1 MKLTKKQLQNL
12 LIEQVLFSEGLRYH
26 VENSIPL
33 YDCIYRPGSKGFF
46 SLISE
51 SRTMYNNGFLR
62 VDEDELDMINSDMG
76 RFANYGNREVA
87 LDFPISQEA
96 DDMMMLNSQGFHKSE
111 EMMTRV
117 FNNEFGNEIEVEVR
131 GSHYDDFMDGEKPYE
146 GVFIRITGPDSESSQ
161 VMTKM
166 EAETL
171 LELLSSYFNEDLPH
185 LNEGIFSWLTGGP
198 KLSPEQKREKEFLDF
213 HNIPVVDAKA
223 RIAYLKRL
231 FSDPRQQ
238 RAWLNE
244 YNQIW
249 KPNHIRKLLEKRI
262 EKIRQRKLVS
272 KMSDENDAMIDQL
285 NDLINQLEIAKLSS
299 DIRTIERIENQI
311 NQLGIMLNERKKRKR
326 RRKKKPKS
334 KKSGSYYNGRKVKL
348 NKPARNSGSGGKFV
362 VYVRNQKTGN
372 IKRITFGQ
380 RGMTT
385 GLRSAKRSKSFEN
398 RHRCRQKTD
407 KLAPGYWACRIGR
420 YPAVSGAPYRTWW

>member
-1 MKLTKKQLQNL
+1 MKLTRTQLQNL

-51 SRTMYNNGFLR
+51 SRKMYNNGLLR
-62 VDEDELDMINSDMG
+62 VDEDELDMLNSDLGEFALYEG
-76 RFANYGNREVA
+76 RKVA
-87 LDFPISQEA
+87 LDFPISEEA
-96 DDMMMLNSQGFHKSE
+96 DRELQQQYLSE
-111 EMMTRV
+111 GL
-117 FNNEFGNEIEVEVR
+117 FGW
-131 GSHYDDFMDGEKPYE
+131 
-146 GVFIRITGPDSESSQ
+146 
-161 VMTKM
+161 
-166 EAETL
+166 
-171 LELLSSYFNEDLPH
+171 LS
-185 LNEGIFSWLTGGP
+185 GGA

-213 HNIPVVDAKA
+213 HNIPTYDAKGK
-223 RIAYLKRL
+223 INYLKKL
-231 FSDPRQQ
+231 FSDPIQQ
-238 RAWLNE
+238 RRWLDE

-262 EKIRQRKLVS
+262 EKIKQKQLVS
-272 KMSDENDAMIDQL
+272 KMSSENDAMINQL
-285 NDLINQLEIAKLSS
+285 NDLINQLDVAKLSS
-299 DIRTIERIENQI
+299 DLRTIERIENQI

-326 RRKKKPKS
+326 RKKRKKKSKS
-334 KKSGSYYNGRKVKL
+334 KKSGSYYRGRKVKL

-372 IKRITFGQ
+372 IKRITFGA

-385 GLRSAKRSKSFEN
+385 GLRNPARRKSFAA
-398 RHRCRQKTD
+398 RHRCAQKKD

-420 YPAVSGAPYRTWW
+420 HPAVSGAPYTTWW